1 MIKVKKR
8 IVNKGNQS
16 NANHLSDD
24 EESYSVVF
32 GVVERREAPVM
43 NSVSGCDGE
52 EGESERASKKHC
64 KSKTVFDS
72 TSATRIPNRTS
83 IIFVWGQKHTYFSS
97 WKNNLRAFGVRW
109 RVFVEELLLGEVARN
124 GGWITANSNNNHN
137 ELCLYY
143 VYSTTAPNNSNNY
156 TMLFSHAQDSS
167 LSLFQE

>member
-52 EGESERASKKHC
+52 EGESERASKTIANQKLFVILHQQPESRTEHQSYSFGG
-64 KSKTVFDS
+64 KNIHIFQVERIIYVLLVFGEECLWRNYFWERWL
-72 TSATRIPNRTS
+72 AT
-83 IIFVWGQKHTYFSS
+83 GD
-97 WKNNLRAFGVRW
+97 G
-109 RVFVEELLLGEVARN
+109 
-124 GGWITANSNNNHN
+124 
-137 ELCLYY
+137 
-143 VYSTTAPNNSNNY
+143 
-156 TMLFSHAQDSS
+156 
-167 LSLFQE
+167 